1 MNEDLENMILYT
13 LSKRGIGMRETSMLA
28 MVRTAYSDRLLDDE
42 KIMQSVRRLKD
53 LGMVMTFP
61 DFRGRP
67 LYALTDTGAAC
78 LREQGL

>member
-1 MNEDLENMILYT
+1 MNEDLENAILYT
-13 LSKRGIGMRETSMLA
+13 LSKRGTGMREAAMLA

-53 LGMVMTFP
+53 LNMIMTFP
-61 DFRGRP
+61 DFKGRP
-67 LYALTDTGAAC
+67 LYVLTDTGAAC